1 MDTSR
6 PALEAGAEADH
17 GAEADRGHAPGRLRL
32 VEELI
37 DTVELDSGDDELAT
51 ATSTR
56 AWLRGRGLLRPGERV
71 DDEGRRALVEV
82 REALRDLTAANS
94 GERVRRDT
102 LATLERHAADGLLSV
117 QVGDHTTELVGAGP
131 GVRGAIGTLLGV
143 VHDAMVDGTWS
154 RLKTCRDETC
164 RWAYY
169 DHSRN
174 RSATWCSM
182 AACGNRAKA
191 RAFRARHHPSTS

>member
-1 MDTSR
+1 METSR
-6 PALEAGAEADH
+6 AALEAEAERD
-17 GAEADRGHAPGRLRL
+17 HAPGRLRL

-37 DTVELDSGDDELAT
+37 NTVELDSGRDELAT
-51 ATSTR
+51 IASTR
-56 AWLRGRGLLRPGERV
+56 AWLRRRDLLRAGGRV
-71 DDEGRRALVEV
+71 DDDGRRALVDV

-94 GERVRRDT
+94 GEPVGHDT
-102 LATLERHAADGLLSV
+102 LTTLERHAADGLLSV
-117 QVGDHTTELVGAGP
+117 QVGDHATELVGTAP
-131 GVRGAIGTLLGV
+131 GVRGAIGTLLGI

-174 RSATWCSM
+174 RSATWWSM
-182 AACGNRAKA
+182 ASCGNRAKA
-191 RAFRARHHPSTS
+191 RAFRARHHPATS